1 MSVPKIFM
9 IAGEASGDALGGPLM
24 AALKEKNSMI
34 DIRGVGG
41 AAMKTKGLRSLLPME
56 ELCVMGLWEVMW
68 HLPRLLRLIQG
79 LAEEIEAFQPDYL
92 VTIDLPDF
100 NFRLAEKLKKRGK
113 FKGKIV
119 HYVAP
124 SVWAWRP
131 GRAKK
136 VAGYLDGIMCLFP
149 FEPAYF
155 EKEGLRAE
163 YVGHPLIEND
173 LSSVDVERFKAANE
187 ISGDAVKVGL
197 FFGSRE
203 QEIKSLSPVIIEATE
218 LIREQV
224 PDVHFI
230 APTLPH
236 MDLDIV
242 EILQPTGAR
251 FSVAAKPENKWAAIM
266 SCDVAIA
273 VSGTVGLELAYAGV
287 PHVIG
292 YKMHPASWRLAKML
306 VKSKYAHLAN
316 ILLDAPVVP
325 ELLQG
330 DCRPETIAKAVL
342 ELLLYDEKADAQK
355 DAFKTLAA
363 KLKPEGLESPSARA
377 VQFILK
383 T

>member
-1 MSVPKIFM
+1 MPVPKIFM

-24 AALKEKNSMI
+24 AAFKARDPMCVIK
-34 DIRGVGG
+34 GVGG
-41 AAMKTKGLRSLLPME
+41 AQMQAQGLESMLPME
-56 ELCVMGLWEVMW
+56 DLCVMGLWEVLW
-68 HLPRLLRLIQG
+68 HLPRLLKLIQG
-79 LAEEIEAFQPDYL
+79 LAEEIEKEQPDIL

-113 FKGKIV
+113 FKGKII

-136 VAGYLDGIMCLFP
+136 VAGYLDGMMCLFP
-149 FEPAYF
+149 FEPEYF
-155 EKEGLRAE
+155 EKEGLRAA

-173 LSSVDVERFKAANE
+173 LSSCDVERFNQAHE
-187 ISGDAVKVGL
+187 IDEEAVKIGL
-197 FFGSRE
+197 LFGSRE
-203 QEIKSLSPVIIEATE
+203 QEIKSLSPIILEATD
-218 LIREQV
+218 LIREQI

-242 EILQPTGAR
+242 DILQPTGAP
-251 FSVAAKPENKWAAIM
+251 FSVVAKPEKKWDALMA
-266 SCDVAIA
+266 CDVAIA
-273 VSGTVGLELAYAGV
+273 VSGTVGLELAYAGI

-292 YKMHPASWRLAKML
+292 YKMHPLSWLLAKIL
-306 VKSKYAHLAN
+306 VKTPYAHLTN

-330 DCRPETIAKAVL
+330 DCKAEKIAKGVL

-355 DAFKTLAA
+355 TAFKQLDE
-363 KLKPEGLESPSARA
+363 KLKPEGLESPSERA
-377 VQFILK
+377 VQFILQR
-383 T
+383 